1 MKRQIH
7 TLLGLCLILLLS
19 ASSAFAQL
27 SPSNNLGIFPPPGP
41 FNPNGKFT
49 TIGESGGVPGPIN
62 GCDLYGFRA
71 QTSPTKAVNIGMR
84 GNNPSIVF
92 GESASLSIIER
103 NAANG
108 GGINL
113 TNGCGRTLGFFRAS
127 QFGSVLFTLYG
138 SGLAFGGSWTTS
150 DRNFKKNIETIPNA
164 IEIVNSLRGVSYDY
178 RVDEY
183 PQYMFK
189 RGKSYGF
196 ITQEVQQVLPDAVQ
210 VGPDANGQPGDYQ
223 IMNYDMITPVLT
235 QAIKEQQAMINQQQE
250 LLAEQ
255 LEINQKYEDL
265 ITKLETRITAL
276 ENEKDQTA
284 IPQNDLG
291 ASSMVVEGVSL
302 RQNRPN
308 PFKGVTTIDY
318 TIPSDKTNARLV
330 IYNLEG
336 KALNSF
342 ALEAGD
348 GQITINANDLSS
360 GVYFYTLEDNGATL
374 ARQKMIVK

>member
-1 MKRQIH
+1 MKHQVNIFLGICLM
-7 TLLGLCLILLLS
+7 LLFS

-27 SPSNNLGIFPPPGP
+27 SPSNNLGIFPPGGP

-49 TIGESGGVPGPIN
+49 TIGESGGTPGPIN

-84 GNNPSIVF
+84 GNNPAIVF

-113 TNGCGRTLGFFRAS
+113 TNGCGRTLGFYRAS

-164 IEIVNSLRGVSYDY
+164 IDLVTQLRGVSYDY
-178 RVDEY
+178 RVEEY
-183 PQYMFK
+183 PQYVFK

-196 ITQEVQQVLPDAVQ
+196 ITQEVQEVLPDAVQ
-210 VGPDANGQPGDYQ
+210 IGPDENGQPGDYQ
-223 IMNYDMITPVLT
+223 IMNYDMITPVIIE
-235 QAIKEQQAMINQQQE
+235 AVKEQQVIINKQQD
-250 LLAEQ
+250 LLADQ
-255 LEINQKYEDL
+255 LEINQKYEDV
-265 ITKLETRITAL
+265 INNLEARIKAL
-276 ENEKDQTA
+276 EAKDGKAQA
-284 IPQNDLG
+284 KSELG
-291 ASSMVVEGVSL
+291 ASTISIEGVSL

-308 PFKGVTTIDY
+308 PFRGETTIEY
-318 TIPSDKTNARLV
+318 TLPSDKNNARLV
-330 IYNLEG
+330 IYSLNG
-336 KALNSF
+336 KVLNSF
-342 ALEAGD
+342 AIGAGD
-348 GQITINANDLSS
+348 GQVTINASELSS
-360 GVYFYTLEDNGATL
+360 GVYFYTLEDNGQTL
-374 ARQKMIVK
+374 ARQKMIVE